1 MLVSNN
7 AKCKFPNEETLSI
20 DAFLAQAGSDEGLDF
35 KESDLLYLD
44 VNAFDQDTFMSI
56 YEILDDK
63 MIVFTSGTS
72 GDIPNYLE
80 GNEIP
85 TWEDL
90 KSSLGIV
97 NENAATKEAPES
109 ADAESTAP
117 GSQDVEIQ
125 DETDGFPTEEMSNL
139 INNEIY
145 STDEVEEIGNKE
157 AVIFCFGSAKGG
169 SGKTF
174 TSLISAYRYAKTH
187 PNQRVAHAD
196 FDIIDGQVGI
206 SIHKT
211 RPTMRQFYGKYM
223 LGYDD
228 YTTMAEAK
236 VKSDYF
242 PTNLDFYLAP
252 KESADPIKDDEFWD
266 RVYYNLITNYDV
278 VFFDTGIDYLN
289 TNPITNI
296 YKIADK
302 IVLTTTTS
310 IKSVSSVSKQVTRL
324 RGDVDTNGKFTKED
338 GLAEKIGVVITRAR
352 PNNTATKTA
361 IKTFETYNVKILAA
375 FGVLDE
381 SIEEAE
387 YFGNWGIFDKND
399 KFNKNLDKI
408 FDM

>member
-1 MLVSNN
+1 
-7 AKCKFPNEETLSI
+7 
-20 DAFLAQAGSDEGLDF
+20 
-35 KESDLLYLD
+35 
-44 VNAFDQDTFMSI
+44 
-56 YEILDDK
+56 
-63 MIVFTSGTS
+63 
-72 GDIPNYLE
+72 
-80 GNEIP
+80 
-85 TWEDL
+85 
-90 KSSLGIV
+90 
-97 NENAATKEAPES
+97 
-109 ADAESTAP
+109 
-117 GSQDVEIQ
+117 
-125 DETDGFPTEEMSNL
+125 
-139 INNEIY
+139 
-145 STDEVEEIGNKE
+145 
-157 AVIFCFGSAKGG
+157 
-169 SGKTF
+169 
-174 TSLISAYRYAKTH
+174 
-187 PNQRVAHAD
+187 
-196 FDIIDGQVGI
+196 
-206 SIHKT
+206 
-211 RPTMRQFYGKYM
+211 M